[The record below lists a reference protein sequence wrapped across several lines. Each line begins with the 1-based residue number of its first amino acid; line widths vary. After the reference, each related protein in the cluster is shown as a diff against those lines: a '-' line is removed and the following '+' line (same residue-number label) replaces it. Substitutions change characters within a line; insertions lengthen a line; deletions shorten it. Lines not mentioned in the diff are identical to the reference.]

1 MFLSFGCVSDAGAC
15 GSHVAAA
22 EAEAG
27 SGRGGT
33 VSPRLHCVTLP
44 RGQASPEPDRKQKA
58 RWTTALH
65 EQNIDTVRNPIT
77 DEDVFRGD
85 GLS

>member
-22 EAEAG
+22 EVEAG

-33 VSPRLHCVTLP
+33 VSPRLHCVALP
-44 RGQASPEPDRKQKA
+44 RGQASPEPDRKQTESPLDDSPA
-58 RWTTALH
+58 RAEHRHGT
-65 EQNIDTVRNPIT
+65 ESNNR
-77 DEDVFRGD
+77 
-85 GLS
+85 